1 MAVAVGKIGHQPFAE
16 EVAHFERKPQQH
28 VAGLPHADGG
38 GGIEDALDLG
48 VVERGDHR
56 GHHDRGRHAR
66 RGQLPQRLEPARRRR
81 RSRLHHAGEPGIER
95 RHRQRH
101 LDQIA
106 LRHAREDLEVA
117 QHQRGFRHDAD
128 RMAVAVKHFE
138 DAPHHLML
146 PLDRLVRIGV
156 GADGDGARHVAGGG
170 QLAFEQL
177 GRVRL
182 GEQLGFEIEP
192 RRQAEIG
199 VGRARE
205 AIDAA
210 VLAAAIGVDR
220 AVEGNVGGVVPGD
233 DLTGGVDGHRGLE
246 RRQLLETLP
255 AIIEGDASERLVAAG
270 GVRLRPP
277 AAAAIAFDRD
287 LARRIEVDGGGTR
300 LRGLHPR
307 G

>member
-1 MAVAVGKIGHQPFAE
+1 
-16 EVAHFERKPQQH
+16 
-28 VAGLPHADGG
+28 
-38 GGIEDALDLG
+38 
-48 VVERGDHR
+48 
-56 GHHDRGRHAR
+56 
-66 RGQLPQRLEPARRRR
+66 
-81 RSRLHHAGEPGIER
+81 
-95 RHRQRH
+95 
-101 LDQIA
+101 
-106 LRHAREDLEVA
+106 
-117 QHQRGFRHDAD
+117 
-128 RMAVAVKHFE
+128 MAVAVKHFE

-156 GADGDGARHVAGGG
+156 GADGDGARHVASGG